1 MTAPDLPTTT
11 VGLAQFAVAQGA
23 SVLASLGLGSCVA
36 VLLHDTGA
44 QVGGLV
50 HVVLPSRSLAR
61 DRSNPA
67 RFAETAVPLLVDAVE
82 QAGARRDRLTARLV
96 GGASMFANLVP
107 AGSMHMGQRNVIACR
122 AALRAVDI
130 QIVAEAVGGEKGR
143 SVWMRTDTGETM
155 VRVVGREPEY
165 L

>member
-1 MTAPDLPTTT
+1 MTTSALPTTT
-11 VGLAQFAVAQGA
+11 VGLAQFAVAQGPA
-23 SVLASLGLGSCVA
+23 TLACLGLGSCVA
-36 VLLHDTGA
+36 VLLHDPETH
-44 QVGGLV
+44 VGGIV
-50 HVVLPSRSLAR
+50 HVVLPGRSLAR

-67 RFAETAVPLLVDAVE
+67 RFAETAVPLLLDAVE
-82 QAGARRDRLTARLV
+82 QAGARRERLIARLV

-130 QIVAEAVGGEKGR
+130 QIAAEAVGGEQGR